1 MLGKNNFKERL
12 RKMEEQDKQERFSIR
27 KLSIGAAS
35 VLIGFAFMGWGGQ
48 NVLADQVM
56 PNSKPETV
64 KVDHADQDTQT
75 EKQQSASTLTKSTD
89 SLTKDEVKIDTNK
102 TKEGASNEEASSSIS
117 DQKDVQ
123 NKDQNSQPAGDAG
136 KESNVVGKSVQGED
150 TKQATTEKNVTD
162 TQVTDTVKAGSVAAQ
177 DNKDE
182 TNTGLSTDVA
192 FAKGQAIKT
201 TDLKIKNLKT
211 KDLNNGMSAADLAKL
226 FGMSLAR
233 DINHYSADDWDYTNN
248 SDGSGITLTGY
259 KGAATTD
266 YYIPNAATFRDAGK
280 INDNQ
285 GVSITYELMHNLYNG
300 KDYNL
305 ADNPGIGYKLEATS
319 IHVQRAAKKADMVK
333 AVGGF
338 VKNGLHNCWD
348 WVFSPDLPESV
359 DRNSEDTYKD
369 GQNSNWALESVDLA
383 GLDTSTVDRMAGMF
397 AANASLETIS
407 GLDTWDTSKV
417 ATTGHM
423 FAWDISLDKIQGLEN

>member
-1 MLGKNNFKERL
+1 MFNKLQKY
-12 RKMEEQDKQERFSIR
+12 SIR
-27 KLSIGAAS
+27 KLTIGAAS
-35 VLIGFAFMGWGGQ
+35 VLIGVTFVGVNADIAQADTETTLDQ
-48 NVLADQVM
+48 NKTDE
-56 PNSKPETV
+56 NKKTIINTDET
-64 KVDHADQDTQT
+64 KEDGSS
-75 EKQQSASTLTKSTD
+75 QQSSSSVSTQ
-89 SLTKDEVKIDTNK
+89 KDEQKTEQSNQQTN
-102 TKEGASNEEASSSIS
+102 
-117 DQKDVQ
+117 
-123 NKDQNSQPAGDAG
+123 DA
-136 KESNVVGKSVQGED
+136 NNKSVVD
-150 TKQATTEKNVTD
+150 EKNVQGKQDKQEPKAASEQQEQESKQDITAKKTD
-162 TQVTDTVKAGSVAAQ
+162 VEKQNNPSDVDNLAKGDDASQDKTEEPKVAPSVTKATEEKS
-177 DNKDE
+177 N
-182 TNTGLSTDVA
+182 TNTGAVSVKD
-192 FAKGQAIKT
+192 QAANT
-201 TDLKIKNLKT
+201 TDLKT
-211 KDLNNGMSAADLAKL
+211 KDLKNDKSATDLAKL
-226 FGMSLAR
+226 FGISLFS
-233 DINHYSADDWDYTNN
+233 DVDDYNADDWNYTDN

>member
-1 MLGKNNFKERL
+1 MTKAT
-12 RKMEEQDKQERFSIR
+12 EE
-27 KLSIGAAS
+27 
-35 VLIGFAFMGWGGQ
+35 
-48 NVLADQVM
+48 
-56 PNSKPETV
+56 
-64 KVDHADQDTQT
+64 
-75 EKQQSASTLTKSTD
+75 KS
-89 SLTKDEVKIDTNK
+89 N
-102 TKEGASNEEASSSIS
+102 
-117 DQKDVQ
+117 
-123 NKDQNSQPAGDAG
+123 
-136 KESNVVGKSVQGED
+136 
-150 TKQATTEKNVTD
+150 
-162 TQVTDTVKAGSVAAQ
+162 
-177 DNKDE
+177 
-182 TNTGLSTDVA
+182 TNTGAVSVKD
-192 FAKGQAIKT
+192 QAANT
-201 TDLKIKNLKT
+201 TDLKT
-211 KDLNNGMSAADLAKL
+211 KDLKNDKSATDLAKL
-226 FGMSLAR
+226 FGISLFS
-233 DINHYSADDWDYTNN
+233 DVDDYNADDWNYTDN

-259 KGAATTD
+259 KGTATSD
-266 YYIPNAATFRDAGK
+266 FYIPNAVTFRDAGK
-280 INDNQ
+280 ITANQ
-285 GVSITYELMHNLYNG
+285 GVSITYKLMHDLYNG
-300 KDYNL
+300 KYSSGTG
-305 ADNPGIGYKLEATS
+305 NPMPGATS